1 MLQAGSFQWRV
12 ALLLLVLLAIFLAGS
27 IAVAVAG
34 WWPLSGE
41 EEEVLWGYVESD
53 KPVQILA

>member
-1 MLQAGSFQWRV
+1 M
-12 ALLLLVLLAIFLAGS
+12 VLLAIFLAGV

-41 EEEVLWGYVESD
+41 EGEEVLWGYVEAT